1 MIVYGSMDRQTLDT
15 AYNNSAA
22 VVDSDRYLADWVRR
36 SEALRARMSDH
47 LDLAYGDAPRA
58 RLDFFPANR
67 TGAATLLFFHGG
79 YWQRNAK
86 EGFSFVAEGP
96 LAHGF
101 HVAVS
106 GYTLA
111 PEATMDGIVREART
125 ALRWLHEHL
134 TRLGGDSARLYVGG
148 WSAGGHLAAMLMDDP
163 LVAGGLAISG
173 LFDLEPIRL
182 SYLNEKL
189 GLDAEQARRNS
200 PLMNLPTRAAKFIIA
215 YGSDELAEL
224 KRQSREFGAAWS
236 ARGLPG
242 EMIEVAGCH
251 HYAVLEQLAR
261 PAGVLAK
268 ALAGFAGPIRADDDA
283 AAAQTASHPIS
294 TMSPMSPIS

>member
-1 MIVYGSMDRQTLDT
+1 V
-15 AYNNSAA
+15 A
-22 VVDSDRYLADWVRR
+22 DSERYLADWLRR
-36 SEALRARMSDH
+36 AEALRARMPDH
-47 LDLAYGDAPRA
+47 LALTFGNAPPA
-58 RLDFFPANR
+58 QIDFFAANR
-67 TGAATLLFFHGG
+67 SGAATLLFFHGG

-101 HVAVS
+101 HVAVA

-111 PEATMDGIVREART
+111 PEATVDGIVREAQA
-125 ALRWLHEHL
+125 ALHWLHQRVA
-134 TRLGGDSARLYVGG
+134 TLGGDPARLYVGG
-148 WSAGGHLAAMLMDDP
+148 WSAGGHLAAMLMNEP
-163 LVAGGLAISG
+163 LVAGGLAVSG

-200 PLMNLPTRAAKFIIA
+200 PLLNLPERGAKLIIA
-215 YGSDELAEL
+215 YGGDELPEL

-242 EMIEVAGCH
+242 EMLDVADCQPSLRRSRTARTARRRPGEGAGALCRSRSGLTKLLRR
-251 HYAVLEQLAR
+251 LECRLSGR
-261 PAGVLAK
+261 M
-268 ALAGFAGPIRADDDA
+268 
-283 AAAQTASHPIS
+283 QT
-294 TMSPMSPIS
+294 MRC

>member
-1 MIVYGSMDRQTLDT
+1 MIVYGSMDQPALDA

-22 VVDSDRYLADWVRR
+22 VADSDRYLADWLRR
-36 SEALRARMSDH
+36 SEALRARMPDH
-47 LDLAYGDAPRA
+47 LNLAYGDAPRE

-96 LAHGF
+96 LAHDF
-101 HVAVS
+101 HVAVV

-111 PEATMDGIVREART
+111 PEAAMDGIVGQARA
-125 ALRWLHEHL
+125 ALRWLHQHL
-134 TRLGGDSARLYVGG
+134 ETLGGDPMRLYVSG
-148 WSAGGHLAAMLMDDP
+148 WSAGGHLAGMLMDEP

-189 GLDAEQARRNS
+189 GLDAAQARRNS
-200 PLMNLPTRAAKFIIA
+200 PLPNLPARAAKFTIA
-215 YGSDELAEL
+215 YGSDELPEL

-236 ARGLPG
+236 AHGLPG
-242 EMIEVAGCH
+242 EMIEAADCH
-251 HYAVLEQLAR
+251 HYAILEQLAQ
-261 PAGVLAK
+261 PDGLLAK
-268 ALAGFAGPIRADDDA
+268 ALAVSAGDD
-283 AAAQTASHPIS
+283 PG
-294 TMSPMSPIS
+294 